1 MITRSTV
8 SIIKACASKA
18 ALYSRSANTSVAKT
32 NAIAQ
37 TSNKLQAVN
46 KKPRNKLA
54 FVIIASALSFSSF
67 NAISSASNAS
77 SVYDAGAPEANATH
91 QHTPSRPLVLDYADV
106 FELEYAASPTF
117 HPSKEMLVYERR
129 SMDVMNDRTKVQ
141 LWTYDL
147 KTEQHLPLL
156 ADGNSYYAPNFSQ
169 DGEQLA
175 YLSTQDGKPQIFVS
189 WLQSNRHAKLSNL
202 PSSPSNLAW
211 SPDGKSIAFTMFTE
225 TEGNS
230 IFKDM
235 PKMPKGAQWAGTAKY
250 IDTTQ
255 YRSDGAGFN
264 TPGKQQIY
272 VISTEG
278 GTPRQVTND
287 AFNNAGQLSWSHD
300 GKSLYFS
307 ANRDENWELQPYES
321 NIYNVD
327 VASGTIEP
335 ITVVNG
341 PESTP
346 LISPNG
352 KYLAYQWVNDRKL
365 SYQVN
370 QIMLQQLGSDS
381 AAKSL
386 TPELDRQ
393 IDSVQW
399 ANDSKGLYYSYLDH
413 GETKLA
419 YVSVSGKTKK
429 LPARLGSQAL
439 GRPYTS
445 GEFDVSAKGTIVYT
459 INDNQRPADLAV
471 MSKDKNPKRLT
482 ALNEDALGHL
492 NLAKVE
498 AIEVV
503 SSVDQRNIEAWIAY
517 PPHFDASK
525 QYPLILEIH
534 GGPHAAY
541 ADTFSMEVQ
550 LMAAKGYVVIWSN
563 PRGSS
568 SYGEDFANLIHHNY
582 PSEDYNDLMDVVD
595 VTVAKGFIDDKN
607 LFITGGSGGGVLTA
621 WSIGK
626 TNRFAAA
633 VVAKPVINW
642 LSFALTADAYP
653 FFTQYWMEDM
663 PWNISEKLWARSPLS
678 LVGNV
683 STPTMLLTGEVDYRT
698 PMSETEQYYQALRLR
713 QIESAMV
720 RIPGA
725 SHGIASRPSHLIQK
739 VGNIVAWFEKYRTK
753 EVTE

>member
-1 MITRSTV
+1 
-8 SIIKACASKA
+8 
-18 ALYSRSANTSVAKT
+18 
-32 NAIAQ
+32 
-37 TSNKLQAVN
+37 
-46 KKPRNKLA
+46 
-54 FVIIASALSFSSF
+54 
-67 NAISSASNAS
+67 
-77 SVYDAGAPEANATH
+77 
-91 QHTPSRPLVLDYADV
+91 LDYEDV

-129 SMDVMNDRTKVQ
+129 SMDLMNDRTKIQ

-147 KTEQHLPLL
+147 KTNQHLPLL
-156 ADGNSYYAPNFSQ
+156 ADGNSYYSPTFSE
-169 DGEQLA
+169 DGTQLA
-175 YLSTQDGKPQIFVS
+175 YLSTQEGKPQIYVS
-189 WLQSNRHAKLSNL
+189 WLQTNRVAKLSNL
-202 PSSPSNLAW
+202 PASPSNLTW
-211 SPDGKSIAFTMFTE
+211 SPDGKSLAFTMFTE
-225 TEGNS
+225 VEASGL
-230 IFKDM
+230 FKEM
-235 PKMPKGAQWAGTAKY
+235 PKMPKGADWAGTAKY

-264 TPGKQQIY
+264 SPGFQQIY
-272 VISTEG
+272 VMSTEG
-278 GTPRQVTND
+278 GTPRQLTTEK
-287 AFNNAGQLSWSHD
+287 FNHGGQLSWSRD
-300 GKSLYFS
+300 SKSIFFS
-307 ANRDENWELQPYES
+307 ANRDENWELLPYES
-321 NIYNVD
+321 NIYRVD
-327 VASGTIEP
+327 VMSNKVDAVTLDA
-335 ITVVNG
+335 G
-341 PESTP
+341 PESSP

-352 KYLAYQWVNDRKL
+352 KYVAYQWVNDRKL

-370 QIMLQQLGSDS
+370 QLMLKTLGSEQS
-381 AAKSL
+381 AISL

-393 IDSVQW
+393 IGSVQW
-399 ANDSKGLYYSYLDH
+399 ADDGKGLYFSYLDH
-413 GETKLA
+413 GESKLA
-419 YVSVSGKTKK
+419 YVNLKGKISE

-445 GEFDVSAKGTIVYT
+445 GEYDVSAKGEVVYT
-459 INDNQRPADLAV
+459 INDNQRPADLAL
-471 MSKDKNPKRLT
+471 MNKRKAAKRLT
-482 ALNEDALGHL
+482 SLNEDALGHL
-492 NLAKVE
+492 SLAKVE
-498 AIEVV
+498 SIDVV
-503 SSVDQRNIEAWIAY
+503 SSVDERDIDAWIAY
-517 PPHFDASK
+517 PPGFDASK
-525 QYPLILEIH
+525 KYPLILEIH

-541 ADTFSMEVQ
+541 SDTFSMEVQ
-550 LMAAKGYVVIWSN
+550 LMAAKGYVVVWSN

-595 VTVAKGFIDDKN
+595 ATVAKGFIDDKN

-663 PWNISEKLWARSPLS
+663 PWNISEKLWKRSPLS

-713 QIESAMV
+713 QIDSAMV

-739 VGNIVAWFEKYRTK
+739 VGNIIAWFEKYK
-753 EVTE
+753 NK